1 MSRPKDFTF
10 RPRGKEHIELFRAGR
25 LKGTID
31 LIYWHP
37 FALRRHR
44 EAPLLKEREEFL
56 VYLLK
61 RGTVRASVQFVAGM
75 LLRAIKAL
83 DPKKALRPLG
93 LKDIDRATEKIWG
106 RAASCDSTF
115 PGFHAACVLK
125 RCFRV
130 FLRFHGKLKTRK
142 SSRPPFAEQLDSFAE
157 YSRSRNLLPIS
168 VESDR
173 LRTQSFLEWYALR
186 SNNLSNISIRHIGRF
201 IVRKKADGWASRLR
215 TCVSCALLD

>member
-56 VYLLK
+56 LYLLK
-61 RGTVRASVQFVAGM
+61 RGTARTHVQSVGGM

-83 DPKKALRPLG
+83 DLNTLRPLG
-93 LKDIDRATEKIWG
+93 LKDIDQTTKKIWG
-106 RAASCDSTF
+106 REARCDSNF

-130 FLRFHGKLKTRK
+130 FL
-142 SSRPPFAEQLDSFAE
+142 
-157 YSRSRNLLPIS
+157 
-168 VESDR
+168 
-173 LRTQSFLEWYALR
+173 
-186 SNNLSNISIRHIGRF
+186 
-201 IVRKKADGWASRLR
+201 
-215 TCVSCALLD
+215 